1 MKKKYIVDP
10 VLGEILIEKQLIF
23 DLIGTKE
30 FKRLHWVT
38 HLGFTDFLFP
48 AATFT
53 RYLHSLGVYE
63 IARRILN
70 VLKKDINENT
80 ELSILAAALLHDLG
94 HGIFSHSFENIS
106 QIKHEK
112 YSLKIISSNETEI
125 NKVFLNYSSDIL
137 KETLLIL
144 RGKHPLKWVNQL
156 ISSEIDADRI
166 DYLLRDSYFTGAL
179 FGKID
184 LNYLLK
190 NILIFNNEL
199 VFEYKALS
207 LVESIVL
214 ARMHMNQRV
223 YKNLKSFSLQEQFI
237 WLFNRLKFLNDNN
250 LLKSKYDEI
259 LLPLY
264 KKELTVSEFLKLDD
278 IFFLNELRKI
288 QENEEDIILK
298 KLATNILEKRLPKM
312 YETEDE
318 IKQLK
323 SEIILEQKNQTWNI
337 ITLNKNINFL
347 YTNKENEAKILMNGS
362 IYSLREIS
370 SIIKN
375 KTKEKTFNKKVGVS
389 L

>member
-10 VLGEILIEKQLIF
+10 VLGEILIEDELIF
-23 DLIGTKE
+23 NLMETKE
-30 FKRLHWVT
+30 FRRLHWIS

-63 IARRILN
+63 IARRMLN
-70 VLKKDINENT
+70 VLKAEINENT
-80 ELSILAAALLHDLG
+80 ERAILSAALLHDLG

-112 YSLKIISSNETEI
+112 YSLKIITSDETEI
-125 NKVFLNYSSDIL
+125 NKIFLKYHPDVL
-137 KETLLIL
+137 KETILIL
-144 RGKHPLKWVNQL
+144 KGKHPLRWINQL

-190 NILIFNNEL
+190 NILIFKNEL
-199 VFEYKALS
+199 VFQYKALS

-214 ARMHMNQRV
+214 ARLHMNKSV

-237 WLFNRLKFLNDNN
+237 WLFNRLRFLNDNN
-250 LLKSKYDEI
+250 LLNNKYDEL

-264 KKELTVSEFLKLDD
+264 KKELSVKEFLKLDD
-278 IFFLNELRKI
+278 ILFLNALRKI
-288 QENEEDIILK
+288 QEEENDNIIKQLS
-298 KLATNILEKRLPKM
+298 TNILEKRLPKV
-312 YETEDE
+312 YETEEE
-318 IKQLK
+318 INNLK
-323 SEIILEQKNQTWNI
+323 NEIIPEQKNQTWNI
-337 ITLNKNINFL
+337 ITLNKSINFL
-347 YTNKENEAKILMNGS
+347 YTTKKNEAKILIDNS
-362 IYSLREIS
+362 IYSLREVS

-375 KTKEKTFNKKVGVS
+375 KSNDKNFSKKVGVS
-389 L
+389 I